1 MFQCTYHVLCFSVH
15 TMYIVL
21 NSITYISLIWI
32 TWWGVDLYP
41 VLLQFSGKNTFP
53 CKVNPI
59 QHISSNSLFEF
70 STLKWETLDTWGV
83 VTPWAKHCDMS
94 SLAQKDV
101 GVNILSECCHICHI
115 CHPIFVICAIWD
127 PPVQWVKIF
136 SMIYKDRYLMN
147 FLVHLKLTKCPIHN
161 EWCPL

>member
-1 MFQCTYHVLCFSVH
+1 MYYVSVYIPCTMFQCTYYVH
-15 TMYIVL
+15 KYWIVL
-21 NSITYISLIWI
+21 HTYISLIWI

-94 SLAQKDV
+94 SPGTKGGRCKHIISVLPY
-101 GVNILSECCHICHI
+101 LSYLPSLICPI
-115 CHPIFVICAIWD
+115 CHPIFVVFAIWHS
-127 PPVQWVKIF
+127 PVVCQ
-136 SMIYKDRYLMN
+136 DRCL
-147 FLVHLKLTKCPIHN
+147 PIL
-161 EWCPL
+161 E